1 MMFYTVHLKKGDSP
15 ENSLFI
21 KEGFNWY
28 DFFFGVFWAG
38 YNRIWDLALIHFSIF
53 LSLTWITQFNILT
66 PIVANLIS
74 FFASIAI
81 AFHANDFYRKS
92 IAKKGYEFT
101 DVIFS
106 SNKEQALLRF
116 LEKNYKS
123 P

>member
-1 MMFYTVHLKKGDSP
+1 MIFYTVHLKKGDSP
-15 ENSLFI
+15 ENSVFI

-28 DFFFGVFWAG
+28 DFFFGMLWAG
-38 YNRIWDLALIHFSIF
+38 YNRIWNLTLIHFLVFIGIA
-53 LSLTWITQFNILT
+53 LILQFNILST
-66 PIVANLIS
+66 FVVNLIS
-74 FFASIAI
+74 LFISIAI

-116 LEKNYKS
+116 LEKNYKN

>member
-1 MMFYTVHLKKGDSP
+1 MIFYTVHLKNGEAP
-15 ENSLFI
+15 ENYLFI

-28 DFFFGVFWAG
+28 DFFFGVFWAV
-38 YNRIWDLALIHFSIF
+38 YNRIWSLALVHFSIF
-53 LSLTWITQFNILT
+53 MSLALITQFNILS

-74 FFASIAI
+74 FFLSIAI
-81 AFHANDFYRKS
+81 AFHANDFYRES
-92 IAKKGYEFT
+92 LVKKGYEFT

-106 SNKEQALLRF
+106 SNREQALLRF